1 MAGGGDTLRPA
12 MGASSS
18 LFLAI
23 VIDIDPVL
31 AEMGPF
37 TLTWSGL
44 FTAFGIL
51 AGVTL
56 SVWLARRDGI
66 RPEDAQELALIGIP
80 CALIGARLLHV
91 IEDWG
96 QFADRPLDIV
106 FGITEGGLS
115 LYGGL
120 LGGVVGGLIYAFW
133 RKWPIGIGLDA
144 AAPGMILG
152 LGIGRIGD
160 LISGQQLAERTGLPW
175 GVKYLHP
182 ASPQYQHNLVTQDP
196 AQPLLPGDTYA
207 VHPVAGG
214 YELMGAVVIL
224 GVLLFVSYR
233 FFKAPGWVFCSFV
246 VMYGT
251 LRFFLSY
258 LRVDEQTVA
267 GVPASQLIAA
277 VTVGLAF
284 IAAGIL
290 YRKPGPITPE
300 YALRA
305 WGRLP
310 DDIAQRR
317 DEPNPKPTPTSA

>member
-1 MAGGGDTLRPA
+1 
-12 MGASSS
+12 
-18 LFLAI
+18 
-23 VIDIDPVL
+23 
-31 AEMGPF
+31 MGPF

-44 FTAFGIL
+44 FTAIGIL
-51 AGVTL
+51 AGVIL

-66 RPEDAQELALIGIP
+66 RAEDAQELALIGIP
-80 CALIGARLLHV
+80 SALIGARLLHV
-91 IEDWG
+91 IADWG
-96 QFADRPLDIV
+96 QYADRPLDIV
-106 FGITEGGLS
+106 FGITGGGLT

-120 LGGVVGGLIYAFW
+120 LGGVVGGLIYALW
-133 RKWPIGIGLDA
+133 RKWPVGIGLDA
-144 AAPGMILG
+144 AAPGMVLG

-160 LISGQQLAERTGLPW
+160 LINGQHLAERTGLSW
-175 GVKYLHP
+175 GVKYLHH
-182 ASPQYQHNLVTQDP
+182 ASPQYQHNLLNPDP

-207 VHPVAGG
+207 VHPVVGG
-214 YELMGAVVIL
+214 YELIGAVVIL
-224 GVLLFVSYR
+224 GVLLLVSYR

-251 LRFFLSY
+251 LRFVLSY

-277 VTVGLAF
+277 VTVGLAV

-310 DDIAQRR
+310 DDLAQRR